1 MKIAGQDL
9 SISSSGI
16 VVETLDDL
24 TFDILKVEYFG
35 FTSKKKLEQ
44 EHILYYNNKDFNSD
58 YARYNWMKDKIL
70 EWTKDCFYLAT
81 EDYAYGKSAAMGQI
95 FSLAEFEGNI
105 KLAEVARGQQM
116 RLYSVNS
123 NKKFF
128 SGYGLS
134 DKIGMY
140 QAFNNYTGV
149 KPDISTLPIVD
160 SGKGVGPTSDIID
173 AFALC
178 EFLRMEL
185 KLRAGLVQ
193 LHELSKSQIECF
205 NIITKECPTGLLT
218 APFIE
223 DGVRLK

>member
-16 VVETLDDL
+16 IVETLDDKTL
-24 TFDILKVEYFG
+24 DVLDVQYFG
-35 FTSKKKLEQ
+35 FTNKKKIEQ
-44 EHILYYNNKDFNSD
+44 DHILYYNNKDFNSD
-58 YARYNWMKDKIL
+58 YAKYNWMRNQIL
-70 EWTKDCFYLAT
+70 DWTRDCEYIAT
-81 EDYAYGKSAAMGQI
+81 EDYAYGKSGALGQI

-105 KLAEVARGQQM
+105 KLAEVDRGQKM

-134 DKIGMY
+134 DKIGMRD
-140 QAFNNYTGV
+140 AFDKWLGI
-149 KPDISTLPIVD
+149 KPDLSSLPEVD
-160 SGKGVGPTSDIID
+160 NGKGVAPVSDIID

-185 KLRAGLVQ
+185 KLRSGLVQ
-193 LHELSKSQIECF
+193 LHLLPKYQIECF
-205 NIITKECPTGLLT
+205 NICTKETPTGLLT
-218 APFIE
+218 APFIT
-223 DGVRLK
+223 K

>member
-16 VVETLDDL
+16 IVETLDDKNL
-24 TFDILKVEYFG
+24 DVLDVQYYG

-44 EHILYYNNKDFNSD
+44 DHILLYNNKDFNSD
-58 YARYNWMKDKIL
+58 YAKYNWMKTQIL
-70 EWTKDCFYLAT
+70 EWTKDCEYIAV
-81 EDYAYGKSAAMGQI
+81 EDYAYGKSGALGQI

-105 KLAEVARGQQM
+105 KLAEVERGQKM

-134 DKIGMY
+134 DKIGMRD
-140 QAFNNYTGV
+140 AFDKWLGI
-149 KPDISTLPIVD
+149 KPDLSSLPEVD
-160 SGKGVGPTSDIID
+160 NGKGVGPTSDIID

-178 EFLRMEL
+178 ECLRMEL
-185 KLRAGLVQ
+185 KLRAGLTQ
-193 LHELSKSQIECF
+193 LHLLPKHQIEVY
-205 NIITKECPTGLLT
+205 NVITKEHPQGLLV
-218 APFIE
+218 APFIS
-223 DGVRLK
+223 K

>member
-1 MKIAGQDL
+1 MVDGDL

-16 VVETLDDL
+16 IVEELDDNTLDVIDV
-24 TFDILKVEYFG
+24 KYYG
-35 FTSKKKLEQ
+35 FTTKKKLEQ
-44 EHILYYNNKDFNSD
+44 NNILYYNNKNFNND
-58 YARYNWMKDKIL
+58 YAKYTWMQENILNWLDK
-70 EWTKDCFYLAT
+70 CFYVAI
-81 EDYAYGKSAAMGQI
+81 EDYAFGTSSSSGMI

-105 KLAEVARGQQM
+105 KIGLYNKGKKLRF
-116 RLYSVNS
+116 YSVNS

-128 SGYGLS
+128 TGYGLS

-140 QAFNNYTGV
+140 QAFNKYTGV

-160 SGKGVGPTSDIID
+160 SGKGVAPTSDIID

-178 EFLRMEL
+178 ECLRMEL

-193 LHELSKSQIECF
+193 LHELPKHQIEVY
-205 NIITKECPTGLLT
+205 NVITREHPQGLLV

-223 DGVRLK
+223 K

>member
-16 VVETLDDL
+16 IVETLDDKTMDVL
-24 TFDILKVEYFG
+24 DVQYYG

-44 EHILYYNNKDFNSD
+44 DHILYYNNKDFNSD
-58 YARYNWMKDKIL
+58 YAKYNWMKTQIL
-70 EWTKDCFYLAT
+70 EWTNDCEYIAT
-81 EDYAYGKSAAMGQI
+81 EDYAYGKSGALGQI

-105 KLAEVARGQQM
+105 KLAEVERGHKM

-134 DKIGMY
+134 DKIGMRE
-140 QAFNNYTGV
+140 AFDKWLGI
-149 KPDISTLPIVD
+149 KPDLSCLPEVD
-160 SGKGVGPTSDIID
+160 NGKGVSPTSDIID

-178 EFLRMEL
+178 ECLRMEL

-193 LHELSKSQIECF
+193 LHLLPKHQIEVY
-205 NIITKECPTGLLT
+205 NVITREHPQGLLV
-218 APFIE
+218 APFIT
-223 DGVRLK
+223 K

>member
-16 VVETLDDL
+16 VVEELDDN
-24 TFDILKVEYFG
+24 FDIIKVDRYG
-35 FTSKKKLEQ
+35 FTTKKSLEQ
-44 EHILYYNNKDFNSD
+44 ENIILYKTKDFASD
-58 YARYNWMKDKIL
+58 YARYNWMKNIIL
-70 EWTKDCFYLAT
+70 DWTKDSFFLAT

-105 KLAEVARGQQM
+105 KLAEIDRGQKM

-128 SGYGLS
+128 TGYGLS

-140 QAFNNYTGV
+140 QAFNKYTGI

-160 SGKGVGPTSDIID
+160 SGKGVAPTSDIID

-178 EFLRMEL
+178 ECLRMEL

-193 LHELSKSQIECF
+193 LHELPKHQIEVY
-205 NIITKECPTGLLT
+205 NVISREHPQGLLV

-223 DGVRLK
+223 K

>member
-16 VVETLDDL
+16 VVEELDDNL
-24 TFDILKVEYFG
+24 DVIKVDRYG
-35 FTSKKKLEQ
+35 FTTKKSLEQ
-44 EHILYYNNKDFNSD
+44 ENIIFYKTKDFKSD
-58 YARYNWMKDKIL
+58 YARYNWMKNIIL
-70 EWTKDCFYLAT
+70 GWTKDAKYISV

-105 KLAEVARGQQM
+105 KLAEVARGQQL

-160 SGKGVGPTSDIID
+160 SGKGVGPTSDICD
-173 AFALC
+173 SYALC
-178 EFLRMEL
+178 EFLRCEL
-185 KLRAGLVQ
+185 KLRAGLIQ
-193 LHELSKSQIECF
+193 LHQLPKHQIECF
-205 NIITKECPTGLLT
+205 NVITREHPTGLLT
-218 APFIE
+218 APFICQ
-223 DGVRLK
+223 

>member
-1 MKIAGQDL
+1 MVDGDL

-16 VVETLDDL
+16 IVEELDDNTLDVIDV
-24 TFDILKVEYFG
+24 KYYG
-35 FTSKKKLEQ
+35 FTTKKKLEQ
-44 EHILYYNNKDFNSD
+44 NNILYYNNKNFNND
-58 YARYNWMKDKIL
+58 YAKYTWMQENIL
-70 EWTKDCFYLAT
+70 SWLNKCFYVAI
-81 EDYAYGKSAAMGQI
+81 EDYAFGTSSSSGMI

-105 KLAEVARGQQM
+105 KIGLYNKGKKLRF
-116 RLYSVNS
+116 YSVNS

-128 SGYGLS
+128 TGYGLS

-140 QAFNNYTGV
+140 QAFNKYTGV

-160 SGKGVGPTSDIID
+160 SGKGVAPTSDIID

-178 EFLRMEL
+178 ECLRMEL

-193 LHELSKSQIECF
+193 LHELPKHQIEVY
-205 NIITKECPTGLLT
+205 NVITREHPQGLLV

-223 DGVRLK
+223 K

>member
-1 MKIAGQDL
+1 M

-16 VVETLDDL
+16 IVEELDDT
-24 TFDILKVEYFG
+24 TFDVIDVKYYG
-35 FTSKKKLEQ
+35 FTTKKKLEQ
-44 EHILYYNNKDFNSD
+44 NNILYYNNKNFNND
-58 YARYNWMKDKIL
+58 YAKYTWMQENILNWLDK
-70 EWTKDCFYLAT
+70 CFYVAI
-81 EDYAYGKSAAMGQI
+81 EDYAFGTSSSSGMI

-105 KLAEVARGQQM
+105 KIGLYNKGKKLRF
-116 RLYSVNS
+116 YSVNS

-128 SGYGLS
+128 TGYGLS

-140 QAFNNYTGV
+140 QAFNKYTGV

-160 SGKGVGPTSDIID
+160 SGKGVAPTSDIID

-178 EFLRMEL
+178 ECLRMEL

-193 LHELSKSQIECF
+193 LHELPKHQIEVY
-205 NIITKECPTGLLT
+205 NVITREHPQGLLV

-223 DGVRLK
+223 K